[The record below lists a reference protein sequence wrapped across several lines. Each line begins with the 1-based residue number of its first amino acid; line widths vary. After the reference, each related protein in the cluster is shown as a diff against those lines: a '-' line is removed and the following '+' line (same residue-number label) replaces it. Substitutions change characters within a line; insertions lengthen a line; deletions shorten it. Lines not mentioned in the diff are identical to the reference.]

1 MSDLIPVTVTLPSAL
16 VARLDAAAERDER
29 TRSALVRRLLAGV
42 LPDSGAVSAHPAPD
56 APPPCAARSVP
67 FPSGAPGRG
76 GAHPEAAE

>member
-42 LPDSGAVSAHPAPD
+42 LPDSAGVSAHPPAD
-56 APPPCAARSVP
+56 ATSPCAAAAVP
-67 FPSGAPGRG
+67 FPHLAPGRG
-76 GAHPEAAE
+76 GA